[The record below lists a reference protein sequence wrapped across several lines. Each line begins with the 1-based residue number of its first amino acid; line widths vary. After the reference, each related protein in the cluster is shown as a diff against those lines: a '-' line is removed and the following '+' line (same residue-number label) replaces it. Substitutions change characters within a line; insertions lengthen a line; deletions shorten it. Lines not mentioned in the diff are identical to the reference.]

1 MIRLAVVLLLAL
13 SLSGCSGT
21 SEPSPSPVVS
31 AAPASAAASTAP
43 PSPSAAPGTVAQN
56 LTFSG
61 PAAGSLTAAGTQCQ
75 YFASSTQLNILLT
88 GSLNGQALTFN
99 IQVNSGYTGPGDY
112 PVGSTLDDHAANL
125 RLQVGSY
132 QGSSA
137 SGGGTL
143 VVNADGKS
151 GALKANL
158 SGDEHVDGDF
168 ACDKVVQS

>member
-1 MIRLAVVLLLAL
+1 LTRLIGALAL
-13 SLSGCSGT
+13 ALCLAGCTGT
-21 SEPSPSPVVS
+21 SEQASSPSPTVSSEPAAS
-31 AAPASAAASTAP
+31 AAPSSP
-43 PSPSAAPGTVAQN
+43 PTVAGAVAQN
-56 LTFSG
+56 LTFTG
-61 PAAGSLTAAGTQCQ
+61 PAAGTLTTANTQCQ
-75 YFASSTQLNILLT
+75 YFAGSTQLNVLLT
-88 GSLNGQALTFN
+88 GSLGGQDLTFN

-132 QGSSA
+132 DGSSA
-137 SGGGTL
+137 TGGGTL

-158 SGDEHVDGDF
+158 SGEEQVDGDF